1 MQVILLEK
9 VANLGNLGDIVKV
22 KDGFGRNFL
31 IPQGK
36 AKRATD
42 SNKAEFEAKRAE
54 LEKQQVALLD
64 AAKERS
70 KALNGFTLAVTQKAG
85 VDGKLF
91 GSVTNTDIAEGLTAK
106 NIKVVKA
113 EIRMPDGPLKMVGQ
127 HQVTIALHHDVTVD
141 ITIEVIGEPA

>member
-54 LEKQQVALLD
+54 LEKQQVVLLD
-64 AAKERS
+64 AAKERA
-70 KALNGFTLAVTQKAG
+70 KALSGFTLSVTQKSG

-113 EIRMPDGPLKMVGQ
+113 EIRMPNGPLKTVGQ

-141 ITIEVIGEPA
+141 ISIDVIGEPA